1 MDGGAWQATVH
12 GVAKSQDNLEEMGRF
27 TENLSRLYQEEIE
40 ITNNPITSTEIEAM
54 IKNLSKSKSPNQ
66 MASQENSI
74 KYLEKS

>member
-40 ITNNPITSTEIEAM
+40 ITNNTITITESEAV
-54 IKNLSKSKSPNQ
+54 IQNLTKNKSQVPD
-66 MASQENSI
+66 AFTG
-74 KYLEKS
+74 